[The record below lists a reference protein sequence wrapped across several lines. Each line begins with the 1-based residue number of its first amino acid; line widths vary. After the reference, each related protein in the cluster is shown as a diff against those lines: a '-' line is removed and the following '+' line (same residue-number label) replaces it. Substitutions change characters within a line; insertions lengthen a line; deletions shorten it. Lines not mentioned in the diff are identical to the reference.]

1 MTFNW
6 KNFLHGAFAFALMM
20 SILVGMMVI
29 NGLFRGG
36 VL

>member
-6 KNFLHGAFAFALMM
+6 QNFLHGAFAFALMM

-29 NGLFRGG
+29 NGLFWGG